1 MLHSCHPPNEMTTSI
16 WRNLLRQMGSG
27 PRGIMDHAGPFR
39 TLGIKQPQNSI
50 VPTTWQFSVWFEDFK
65 NISPLLRIYSSLPRQ
80 VLLLRLEIRNPPR
93 LILTGHV
100 YHDMTCG
107 GGGGGWKLKVIQV
120 RSKARRGQKGQR
132 KNEHALNSAERRA
145 LRPGSTSL
153 LFSCG
158 PRTTAWA
165 PPGGLWKMQNLGLYP
180 GPRAS
185 ESAL

>member
-1 MLHSCHPPNEMTTSI
+1 
-16 WRNLLRQMGSG
+16 MGSG
-27 PRGIMDHAGPFR
+27 PRGITDHAGPFR

-80 VLLLRLEIRNPPR
+80 LLLLRLEIRNPPR

-100 YHDMTCG
+100 YYDMTCG

-132 KNEHALNSAERRA
+132 KNEHALNSAERQA
-145 LRPGSTSL
+145 LHRGPHPCYSAAVHEPQHGHRLGACEKCKILASTPDL
-153 LFSCG
+153 G
-158 PRTTAWA
+158 H
-165 PPGGLWKMQNLGLYP
+165 QNLHCNKI
-180 GPRAS
+180 PRRFLCKHCPKLEIYS
-185 ESAL
+185 S